1 MEHGPKAAAEAEAR
15 PKPFS
20 LPNGVLRKQYHR
32 MHRPPPASAEFMYRE
47 CLKNHAAS
55 LGGHALDGCGEFM
68 LSPNADPADPSSLRC
83 AACGCHRNF
92 HRRLP
97 EPHRRDGAEDDR
109 DGTEDDEEEEEEDDD
124 DDDDDD
130 EEEEGEGKIPPP
142 HHRGSRSPPPPPFH
156 SAPHMLLALSAGLHG
171 GPSPIPLP
179 ARPVAVPSAS
189 VAAAAA
195 AATQP
200 RKRFRSKFSPEQK
213 GRMQELSQRLGWR
226 MQKRDEGLVEEWCR
240 EIGVDKGVFKVW
252 MHNNKHTFLGLARRG
267 SNAGAGSGA
276 QTDRLSLGTNGDDNH
291 RIGRDDADLGT
302 NGDGSHHIGR
312 DDADLG
318 TNGDGSHH
326 IGRDDADG
334 GNGHVVNGSFSSS

>member
-1 MEHGPKAAAEAEAR
+1 MEHGPKAAAEAEGR

-20 LPNGVLRKQYHR
+20 LPNGALRKQHHH
-32 MHRPPPASAEFMYRE
+32 MHLPPPAAAEFMYRE

-97 EPHRRDGAEDDR
+97 GPHRRDGAEDDR
-109 DGTEDDEEEEEEDDD
+109 DGTEDDEEEEEDDDEDDD
-124 DDDDDD
+124 GD
-130 EEEEGEGKIPPP
+130 EVEGEGKIPPP
-142 HHRGSRSPPPPPFH
+142 HHRGSRSPPPPLFH

-189 VAAAAA
+189 LAAAAA
-195 AATQP
+195 AQP

-267 SNAGAGSGA
+267 SNTGSSGGA
-276 QTDRLSLGTNGDDNH
+276 QTERLSLGTNGDDSH
-291 RIGRDDADLGT
+291 HIGRDEADLGT
-302 NGDGSHHIGR
+302 NGDGRHHISR
-312 DDADLG
+312 ND
-318 TNGDGSHH
+318 
-326 IGRDDADG
+326 DG
-334 GNGHVVNGSFSSS
+334 GNGHVVNGSFASS